1 MAVLATGPRGES
13 SPNLINRHVPET
25 GIRSTMHYEGSFEVA
40 AAKEKVYDFVTD
52 PQRVTT
58 IFPDVQS
65 VKVVDASNFTL
76 KAKVGMSFIRGVMDV
91 KLALLECTRPTHT
104 KLKARGTGLNS
115 SVDLESSFT
124 LEDTAGGG
132 TRVTWA
138 ADAKISGMMA
148 SVGSRLIDSA
158 ADKYVKQIIGS
169 LEKKLA

>member
-1 MAVLATGPRGES
+1 
-13 SPNLINRHVPET
+13 
-25 GIRSTMHYEGSFEVA
+25 MHYEGSFDVKA
-40 AAKEKVYDFVTD
+40 TKEKVYDFVTD
-52 PQRVTT
+52 PKKVTT

-65 VKVVDASNFTL
+65 VRVVDANNFSL
-76 KAKVGMSFIRGVMDV
+76 KAKVGMSFIRGTLDV
-91 KLALLECTRPTHT
+91 KLTLVDNKKPTFS

-124 LEDTAGGG
+124 LSDEPGGG
-132 TRVTWA
+132 AHVVWA